1 MNNAGFELPLTGT
14 PIYVNCRPKNGM
26 ATTSGDDESDASPA
40 RIGRLLFGAGL
51 ALQASEDFRDM
62 DDTIEY
68 AESAGVPMPDVAAPF
83 ASGMMAFAGLG
94 VALWRLP
101 RLATGA
107 AVTFLAVVTMTMH
120 DFWNADEDSRSGER
134 LAFFGN
140 LAMFGAALV
149 FLREAYK

>member
-1 MNNAGFELPLTGT
+1 
-14 PIYVNCRPKNGM
+14 M
-26 ATTSGDDESDASPA
+26 ADDTDSADPEGGCDAPS
-40 RIGRLLFGAGL
+40 RVGRLLLGLGL

-62 DDTIEY
+62 DDTVEY

-83 ASGMMAFAGLG
+83 ASGMMLVAGLG
-94 VALWRLP
+94 VAFWRLP
-101 RLATGA
+101 RIATGA
-107 AVTFLAVVTMTMH
+107 AVTFLAVVTATMH

-140 LAMFGAALV
+140 LAMLGGALV